1 MRVLITGGNGRLG
14 RWVGRELRD
23 HGHDVVSIDRHLP
36 SIHET
41 GIHHRQ
47 VEMGDLGQIV
57 GAVHGCDAL
66 IHLAAIPSPYAH
78 PDEVVFLNNVAAT
91 YNALQAAMIVGIEHA
106 IIASSA
112 SAYGMA
118 WARPTFPPL
127 YAPLDE
133 EHPLIVRDPYALS
146 KETDERTAEMFA
158 RRRGMTILAY
168 RLHWIAQPGEA
179 RRRATDPDVPPEQ
192 DATNLWGYVDVR
204 DAARAFRIGLDA
216 GLTGFTAFNITAGD
230 TLRPEP
236 TEDLIRTLL
245 PTTELR
251 GPLPGN
257 ASAWSTTRARDLLGY
272 VPAHS
277 WRDEGET
284 PAETGSIVSPRS
296 A

>member
-1 MRVLITGGNGRLG
+1 MRVLITGGKGRLG

-23 HGHDVVSIDRHLP
+23 HGYEVVSVDRHLP
-36 SIHET
+36 SEREP

-47 VEMGDLGQIV
+47 VEMGDLGQII
-57 GAVHGCDAL
+57 GALTGCDAL

-78 PDEVVFLNNVAAT
+78 PDEVVFLNNVGAT
-91 YNALQAAMIVGIEHA
+91 YNALQAAMTVGIERA
-106 IIASSA
+106 VIASSA

-133 EHPLIVRDPYALS
+133 DHPFLVSDPYALS
-146 KETDERTAEMFA
+146 KETDERTAEMFV
-158 RRRGMTILAY
+158 RRCGMTVLAY
-168 RLHWIAQPGEA
+168 RLHWIIEPGEA
-179 RRRATDPDVPPEQ
+179 RRRALATTPPDRG
-192 DATNLWGYVDVR
+192 ATNLWGYVDAR
-204 DAARAFRIGLDA
+204 DAARAFRLGLEADV
-216 GLTGFTAFNITAGD
+216 TGFIAFNITAND

-236 TEDLIRTLL
+236 TDELLRTLL

-251 GPLPGN
+251 APLPGN
-257 ASAWSTTRARDLLGY
+257 ASAWSTTRARDLLGF

-277 WRDEGET
+277 WRDEEG
-284 PAETGSIVSPRS
+284 ASD